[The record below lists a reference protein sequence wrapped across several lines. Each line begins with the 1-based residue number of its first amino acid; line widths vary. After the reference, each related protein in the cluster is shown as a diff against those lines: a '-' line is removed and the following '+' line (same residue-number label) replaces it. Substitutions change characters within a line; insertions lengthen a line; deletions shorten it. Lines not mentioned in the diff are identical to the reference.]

1 MDPEQDQSRD
11 FPMRRKLLGLLA
23 VGLLTGPMSTH
34 ASAIT
39 YEISAVASG
48 TLGTATFT
56 NALITFTA

>member
-1 MDPEQDQSRD
+1 
-11 FPMRRKLLGLLA
+11 MRRKLLGLLA